1 MRVLI
6 VEDDAALARGL
17 IEALRAAGLAVDHVT
32 DGAEAVELVGEEPY
46 SVVILDLGL
55 PDIDGL
61 KVLRMMRGRG
71 VRTPVLILTARDS
84 LNDRVCGLDQGADD
98 YLAKPFE
105 PAELAARVRALI
117 RRGQGAPDPVLT
129 VGALRLD
136 RNSGDAYLD
145 GQPLDLRR
153 RELAVLEGLMVRA
166 GKLTP
171 KERLVSE
178 VFGHEEPVGTN
189 ALEVYIARLRRKLE
203 AGGVQIRTVRG
214 LGYILDIASLPVPA
228 SDAS

>member
-129 VGALRLD
+129 VGGLRLD

>member
-17 IEALRAAGLAVDHVT
+17 IEALRAAGLAVDHVC